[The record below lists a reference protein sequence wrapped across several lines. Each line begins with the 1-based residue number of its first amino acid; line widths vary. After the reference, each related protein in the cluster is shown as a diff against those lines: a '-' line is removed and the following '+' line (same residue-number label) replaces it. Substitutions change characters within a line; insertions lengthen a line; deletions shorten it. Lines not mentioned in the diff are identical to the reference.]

1 MPVSFKYVLRSDVS
15 LLRAY
20 TKGEVAAFEVLYR
33 RHKDGLYNFLYRS
46 LSRHSVAEEIAQEVW
61 LGVIDQAARYEE
73 QGAMFRTWL
82 YRIGRN
88 KVIDYQRRKINQ
100 PHLMLDTQDDLLP
113 ANDLSVEDNFLLRQ
127 LMAALDQLPDE
138 QRETFILQQE
148 GFSNQ
153 EIAEITGVGGETVK
167 SRLRYA
173 KSSTRQRLESGT

>member
-1 MPVSFKYVLRSDVS
+1 MRVNLKYALRSDAS

-20 TKGEVAAFEVLYR
+20 SKGDATAFEVLYR
-33 RHKDGLYNFLYRS
+33 RYKDGLYNFLYRS

-61 LGVIDQAARYEE
+61 LGVIDRAGHYEE
-73 QGAMFRTWL
+73 QGVMFRTWL

-88 KVIDYQRRKINQ
+88 KVIDYQRRKVNQ
-100 PHLMLDTQDDLLP
+100 PHLALDPHDELLP

-127 LMAALDQLPDE
+127 LMAALDELPNE

-148 GFSNQ
+148 GFSNK

-173 KSSTRQRLESGT
+173 KSSTRQRLESGA